1 MQNSLGSKMD
11 RIKPEKV
18 PRQPVHKIWRNVRW
32 AESFVDDSLTIDAA
46 DITDTFALR
55 KVALLFETKKYNE
68 CASLIRRLNCVTLS
82 SILHEVPLDVL
93 HDSLPQSLNILE
105 ALYVKLYETTENP
118 ADFPKEELQIDQF
131 LQKLV
136 ALFARQSGLNN
147 KHEKNSNSVYPS
159 CRSILRVI
167 TWVEP
172 NIRRFVRMRKLEL
185 DKCLRHLGRHGLV
198 ESSESTL
205 MNLHD
210 AFKIE
215 VEKVVH
221 QYRAALQKLEE
232 LNLSA
237 KHPTGSSV
245 IWGPAPSSS
254 SHHRLMQIRRD
265 DVQERIIKNRTLFN
279 LVEPAISNQYLKK
292 FIHVLEKR
300 IEYDKIVLFHDTELR
315 KISKTDNTEQ
325 QFLSVSL
332 KEFSQGYGVVL
343 QLLKEVIDE
352 DALTEEEEEDVFVS
366 SDEDTVSPVMYKE
379 RLRSVSGINGFLS
392 NKTSSGGSTSR
403 RHRQFKGRSFTEGTR
418 PSIIHIGQ
426 TFRQSGTSL
435 HGSLPVRIGKMINL
449 GDEQKAM
456 EHELHILRGQLEKS
470 QEMVKHLQE
479 REKQCL
485 AKISELQLQIQT
497 PASDQGAANRV
508 RDLIAAF
515 RNLYSNDREQA
526 LQALNN
532 LPELK
537 EVHSLKG
544 KILFSVVVLAFRSV
558 QQMIQ
563 ELRGKLRHTLKLPVP
578 NAPMVTPSDPV
589 AMEMEQH
596 IEDYLCKASQRF
608 EISQCVQEVSSQIFA
623 TLYDYPCLKSCEGLK
638 QYMTNCIHSAWG
650 LSVQRPPF
658 VIVYDSRVFNN
669 EIHIRDESSDVQ
681 SVMIRNFL
689 WPALVQANNGP
700 CVQKGIVET

>member
-1 MQNSLGSKMD
+1 MALRGNSLGSKMD
-11 RIKPEKV
+11 RIKPERV

-46 DITDTFALR
+46 DITDSFALR

-82 SILHEVPLDVL
+82 NILHEVPLDVL

-136 ALFARQSGLNN
+136 ALFAKQSGLNN

-172 NIRRFVRMRKLEL
+172 NIRRFVRMRKREL

-221 QYRAALQKLEE
+221 NYRAALQKLEE

-300 IEYDKIVLFHDTELR
+300 IEYDKMVLFHDTELR
-315 KISKTDNTEQ
+315 KISKVDNTDQ

-352 DALTEEEEEDVFVS
+352 DTLTEEEEDDVFVS
-366 SDEDTVSPVMYKE
+366 SDEETISPVMYKE

-392 NKTSSGGSTSR
+392 NRTSS
-403 RHRQFKGRSFTEGTR
+403 GTR

-426 TFRQSGTSL
+426 TFRQSGSNI
-435 HGSLPVRIGKMINL
+435 HGSLPSRIGKMINL

-456 EHELHILRGQLEKS
+456 EHELNNLRQQLDKS
-470 QEMVKHLQE
+470 QEMIRHLQD

-485 AKISELQLQIQT
+485 TKISELQLQIQI
-497 PASDQGAANRV
+497 PSSDEDATNRV
-508 RDLIAAF
+508 QELIVTF
-515 RNLYSNDREQA
+515 RNLYHLDRAEA
-526 LQALNN
+526 LEALNN

-578 NAPMVTPSDPV
+578 NAPMVTSSDPV
-589 AMEMEQH
+589 AMEMELH
-596 IEDYLCKASQRF
+596 IEKYLCKASQRF

-623 TLYDYPCLKSCEGLK
+623 TLYDYPCLKTCDGLK
-638 QYMTNCIHSAWG
+638 QYMNNCIQAAWG

-669 EIHIRDESSDVQ
+669 EIHVRGESSDIQ

-689 WPALVQANNGP
+689 WPALIQANNGP
-700 CVQKGIVET
+700 CVHKGIVET